1 MAESKIKY
9 SCADF
14 TFPLLSHRSA
24 LQLIQLMGIGA
35 VDLGLFEDRSHNYPS
50 AIIKDFNAV
59 VETVKN
65 HLDAADLAVSDVFL
79 QTGADPPIHAA
90 NTPDHSVRDKNRE
103 MFLKIVEFT
112 HAVGSEHITGLPGV
126 YHKGHERSDDWGR
139 AIEEAQW
146 RIEYASK
153 AGITYSVEPHV
164 GSILPNATIT
174 MDFIKACPG
183 LTLTLDYGHFI
194 YQGQSNKSVHPL
206 IPYASHFH
214 ARGGAK
220 GRLQT
225 IVRENTIDY
234 YEIINL
240 LLESGYEGYICLE
253 YVYQDW
259 EGCNRTDNVSETL
272 LLHDLLLNYT
282 LNAYGEEKE

>member
-1 MAESKIKY
+1 MKDSKINY

-14 TFPLLSHRSA
+14 TFPLLSHRNA
-24 LQLIQLMGIGA
+24 LKLIQLLGIGA
-35 VDLGLFEDRSHNYPS
+35 VDLGLFEDRSHIFPS
-50 AIIKDFNAV
+50 TIVKDFNKV
-59 VETVKN
+59 VKTVKR
-65 HLDAADLAVSDVFL
+65 HLDAAELAVSDVFL
-79 QTGADPPIHAA
+79 QTGADPPINAA
-90 NTPDHSVRDKNRE
+90 NTPDYSVRDKNRE
-103 MFLKIVEFT
+103 MFRKVIEFA
-112 HAVGSEHITGLPGV
+112 HAVGGGHITGLPGV
-126 YHKGHERSDDWGR
+126 YHKGCDRLDDWGR

-146 RIEYASK
+146 RIEYASA

-164 GSILPNATIT
+164 GSILPDATIT

-183 LTLTLDYGHFI
+183 LSLTLDYGHFI
-194 YQGQSNKSVHPL
+194 YQGQSNESVHPL

-214 ARGGAK
+214 ARGGAN

-234 YEIINL
+234 NAMINL
-240 LLESGYEGYICLE
+240 LLESGYAGYICLE

-282 LNAYGEEKE
+282 INAYGEEKE